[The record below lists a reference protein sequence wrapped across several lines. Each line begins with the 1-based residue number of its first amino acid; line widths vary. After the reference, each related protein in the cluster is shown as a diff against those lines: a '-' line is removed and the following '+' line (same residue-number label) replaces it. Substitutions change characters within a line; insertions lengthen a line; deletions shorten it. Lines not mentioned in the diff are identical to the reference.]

1 MAPILRTTFR
11 PLLMV
16 IAAAATLQPL
26 AAQTSPGVT
35 AHRDLGYVPDGH
47 ERHKLD
53 LYLPAKAEGKVPL
66 IIWIHGGAWQAGS
79 KDGCPPLREGYVARG
94 YAVASINY
102 RLTSHA
108 VFPAQLEDCKAAV
121 RWLRAHAAEYRL
133 DPDKF
138 GVWGSSAGGH
148 LVALVGTS
156 GEVKEF
162 DVKTN
167 LDQSSKV
174 QAVCDYYGPTD
185 LVAFVTR
192 PGYERHADPTSPES
206 KLLGGVVM
214 ENKDKAAKANPITFV
229 DKADPPFLI
238 VHGDKDAT
246 VPISQSE
253 LLFDALKKTGVSAH
267 FHTIHNAGH
276 GGPGFSGKNI
286 EDMVAKFFDQRLK
299 EGSTTV
305 DALVTDSTAEEVP
318 AGPGAAQGGR
328 RGIPW
333 EVISRKD
340 DKNQDGKVTKEE
352 FSGPAQLFQ
361 RLDRNGDGAVTRE
374 EHEAAIKERQG
385 SR

>member
-1 MAPILRTTFR
+1 M
-11 PLLMV
+11 
-16 IAAAATLQPL
+16 
-26 AAQTSPGVT
+26 
-35 AHRDLGYVPDGH
+35 
-47 ERHKLD
+47 
-53 LYLPAKAEGKVPL
+53 
-66 IIWIHGGAWQAGS
+66 
-79 KDGCPPLREGYVARG
+79 
-94 YAVASINY
+94 ASINY

-108 VFPAQLEDCKAAV
+108 VFPAQIEDCKAAV

-148 LVALVGTS
+148 LVALLGTS

-185 LVAFVTR
+185 LAAFVTR
-192 PGYERHADPTSPES
+192 PGYERHADSNSPES

-214 ENKDKAAKANPITFV
+214 ENLDKAAKANPITYV

-238 VHGDKDAT
+238 VHGDKDPT
-246 VPISQSE
+246 VPINQSE

-267 FHTIHNAGH
+267 FHTIHGAGH

-299 EGSTTV
+299 EGRSTV
-305 DALVTDSTAEEVP
+305 DALATDSTAEEARGSETLP
-318 AGPGAAQGGR
+318 GGR
-328 RGIPW
+328 RRIPW
-333 EVISRKD
+333 EFITRKD
-340 DKNQDGKVTKEE
+340 DKNQDGKITKEE
-352 FSGPAQLFQ
+352 FSGPAPLFQ
-361 RLDRNGDGAVTRE
+361 RLDRNGDGTLTRE
-374 EHEAAIKERQG
+374 EHDAAITERQG